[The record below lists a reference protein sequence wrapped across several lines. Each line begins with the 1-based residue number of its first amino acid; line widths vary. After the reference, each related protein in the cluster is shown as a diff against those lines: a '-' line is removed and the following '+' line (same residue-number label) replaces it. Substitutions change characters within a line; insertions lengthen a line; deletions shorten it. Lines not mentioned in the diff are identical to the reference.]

1 MNLKVSQILLLL
13 SAILLISSATEL
25 ADQTDMT
32 TTTRIV
38 QEIVELS
45 KFADQIVWVSET
57 ILSNVLALKFILF
70 LIVFPFWL
78 LLWKKYEAINYF

>member
-25 ADQTDMT
+25 ADQADMT

-45 KFADQIVWVSET
+45 KFADQIVRVSET

-70 LIVFPFWL
+70 CIVFPFWL
-78 LLWKKYEAINYF
+78 LL

>member
-32 TTTRIV
+32 TRIV

-45 KFADQIVWVSET
+45 KFADQIVRVSET

-70 LIVFPFWL
+70 FIVFPFWL
-78 LLWKKYEAINYF
+78 FL

>member
-45 KFADQIVWVSET
+45 KFADQIVRVSET

-70 LIVFPFWL
+70 FIVFPFWL
-78 LLWKKYEAINYF
+78 FL